1 MDEIMNI
8 GDKRKFIKNFISTQA
23 NNDLTID
30 IISLLDHCKIART
43 LNRNGLFINLSLV
56 KEDIIEELYSL
67 CLMNVVDSKK
77 VSSPTFTKENTK
89 VDKDI
94 DTFVPCLDKIP
105 LSSID
110 NFIVDLSTSHLE
122 IGN

>member
-1 MDEIMNI
+1 MVKLWLGENFSKMKVLISDTLSKNAVSIFQDRGIEVDYSPNLTTEEF
-8 GDKRKFIKNFISTQA
+8 KRVIP
-23 NNDLTID
+23 DYD
-30 IISLLDHCKIART
+30 
-43 LNRNGLFINLSLV
+43 GLAIRS
-56 KEDIIEELYSL
+56 
-67 CLMNVVDSKK
+67 
-77 VSSPTFTKENTK
+77 NTK
-89 VDKDI
+89 VDKDV

>member
-8 GDKRKFIKNFISTQA
+8 CDKRKFIKNFISTQS

-30 IISLLDHCKIART
+30 IISLLDYCKIART
-43 LNRNGLFINLSLV
+43 LNRNGLFVNLSLV

-77 VSSPTFTKENTK
+77 VNSPTFTKGNTK
-89 VDKDI
+89 VDKDPA
-94 DTFVPCLDKIP
+94 TFVPCLDKIP

-110 NFIVDLSTSHLE
+110 NFIVDLSTSHLA
-122 IGN
+122 IAN